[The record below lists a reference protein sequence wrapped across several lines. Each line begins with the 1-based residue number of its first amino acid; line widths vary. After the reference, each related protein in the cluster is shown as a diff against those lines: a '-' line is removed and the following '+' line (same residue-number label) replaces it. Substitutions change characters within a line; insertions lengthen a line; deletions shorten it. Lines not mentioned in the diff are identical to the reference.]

1 MSVNEQI
8 LNKYESH
15 VDELY
20 ARCSASAPNIAVPPA
35 RFKASINKSLSRFL
49 GASPGEPL
57 SEDET
62 KEFLGLLQ
70 ADDLFLALGC
80 AEGNERAWWE
90 FDHQYRSYVERLA
103 RRLAKT
109 DVDAQDVVDCVYVEL
124 YGTKFVDGERV
135 SKFATYSGRGSL
147 RGWLRTVVWHTLV
160 DMHRASHDE
169 VSLDEIV
176 ENVGDGAAIPGFATG
191 SRDDGEAVDQIA
203 RNRYRAVTLK
213 TIEAAF
219 ASLEEHEKLLL
230 LYYHAEQLKLREIA
244 RLIENENSP
253 LRRCFQPKKR
263 GRPDNPGA
271 RIHESTVM
279 RWLEK
284 TYAKVLQ
291 AFRSELQLTHNLSK
305 AEIDI
310 CLGLVHEDLSEKS
323 VFQDLTG

>member
-1 MSVNEQI
+1 MNEQTLI
-8 LNKYESH
+8 KYEPQ
-15 VDELY
+15 VDELF
-20 ARCSASAPNIAVPPA
+20 ARCVANAPNIAVPES
-35 RFKASINKSLSRFL
+35 RFKASVNKSLTRFL
-49 GASPGEPL
+49 NSSPGDPATE
-57 SEDET
+57 EET

-90 FDHQYRSYVERLA
+90 FDHQYRAYIERLA
-103 RRLAKT
+103 RQLAKT

-147 RGWLRTVVWHTLV
+147 RSWLRTVVWHTLV

-176 ENVGDGAAIPGFATG
+176 ENVGDGAGIPGFMTG
-191 SRDDGEAVDQIA
+191 AQDDREAVEEVA
-203 RNRYRAVTLK
+203 RNRYRSVTVK
-213 TIEAAF
+213 SIGAAF
-219 ASLEEHEKLLL
+219 GSLEDHEKLLL

-263 GRPDNPGA
+263 GRPDSPGA

-279 RWLEK
+279 RWLER

-291 AFRSELQLTHNLSK
+291 VFRSELQSKHDLSK

-310 CLGLVHEDLSEKS
+310 CLELVNEDLANKS
-323 VFQDLTG
+323 VFQDLTR